1 MQALQGQKYLSFP
14 QGPSK
19 DARKRIGLS
28 CNLKRQAAHRPRLGK
43 YGGSERAARCGR
55 MPGQP
60 VAARAWRR
68 RRAPFA
74 PPFAHPAHQHLPRI
88 HPNMLQPLHPIQD
101 KSRLVLA
108 DCLSLLPATSG
119 RQQSSLGNPRQNPPT
134 ILSACFHHSHNGSRK
149 SHIRTSQ
156 YAVVPLLASH
166 NVPR

>member
-28 CNLKRQAAHRPRLGK
+28 CTLKRQAAHRPRLGK

-60 VAARAWRR
+60 VAACAWRR

-74 PPFAHPAHQHLPRI
+74 PPFAHPAHQQSPRI
-88 HPNMLQPLHPIQD
+88 HPNMLQPLRPIQD
-101 KSRLVLA
+101 KSPLALA

-119 RQQSSLGNPRQNPPT
+119 RQQGTLGNLRQNLPT
-134 ILSACFHHSHNGSRK
+134 ILSARLHHSHQRQQEKPYQNFSIRSGS
-149 SHIRTSQ
+149 IVCQ
-156 YAVVPLLASH
+156 P
-166 NVPR
+166 